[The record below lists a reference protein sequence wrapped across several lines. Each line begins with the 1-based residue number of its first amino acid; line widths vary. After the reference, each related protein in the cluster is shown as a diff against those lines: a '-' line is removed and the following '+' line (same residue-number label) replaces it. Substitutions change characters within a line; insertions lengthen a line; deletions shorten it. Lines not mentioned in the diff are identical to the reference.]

1 MRGCAVGFF
10 IKRLP
15 EPDSGDLLFLR
26 SAKMEF
32 QNFDN
37 QEDDLHE
44 VKFPMPEGF
53 EGKKLRIAGIEPESF
68 VDGPGIRFSIF
79 TQGCSHHCPG
89 CHNPQTHD
97 YNGGHDITLSELL
110 SMIEENPLL
119 DGVTL
124 SGGDPMEQAETLVPL
139 AREIKERG
147 LNLIIFTGYTYESL
161 MARQTEYPARL
172 ELLTFADILVDGPFV
187 LAQRCLD
194 LKFRGSKN
202 QRLIDVQSS
211 LTAGRAV
218 LHQIQ
223 LDEMQDRPDL
233 FE

>member
-1 MRGCAVGFF
+1 M
-10 IKRLP
+10 
-15 EPDSGDLLFLR
+15 D
-26 SAKMEF
+26 F

-44 VKFPMPEGF
+44 VSYPVPEGF

-79 TQGCSHHCPG
+79 TQGCSHNCLG

-97 YNGGHDITLSELL
+97 FNGGHDISLAELL

-124 SGGDPMEQAETLVPL
+124 SGGDPMFQAKTLVPL

-147 LNLIIFTGYTYESL
+147 LNLVIFSGFTYERL
-161 MARQTEYPARL
+161 MALKDEKPECL
-172 ELLTFADILVDGPFV
+172 ELLTFADILVDGPFI

-202 QRLIDVQSS
+202 QRLVDVQAS
-211 LTAGRAV
+211 LSAGRAV

-223 LDEMQDRPDL
+223 LDEMQSRPDL

>member
-1 MRGCAVGFF
+1 M
-10 IKRLP
+10 
-15 EPDSGDLLFLR
+15 D
-26 SAKMEF
+26 F
-32 QNFDN
+32 QNVDN

-44 VKFPMPEGF
+44 VSYPVPEGF

-79 TQGCSHHCPG
+79 TQGCSHNCLG

-97 YNGGHDITLSELL
+97 FNGGHDISLAELL

-124 SGGDPMEQAETLVPL
+124 SGGDPMFQAKTLVPL

-147 LNLIIFTGYTYESL
+147 LNLVIFSGFTYERL
-161 MARQTEYPARL
+161 MALKDEKPECL
-172 ELLTFADILVDGPFV
+172 ELLTFADILVDGPFI

-202 QRLIDVQSS
+202 QRLVDVQAS
-211 LTAGRAV
+211 LSAGRAV

-223 LDEMQDRPDL
+223 LDEMQNRPDL

>member
-1 MRGCAVGFF
+1 MD
-10 IKRLP
+10 I
-15 EPDSGDLLFLR
+15 
-26 SAKMEF
+26 
-32 QNFDN
+32 QNFEN

-44 VKFPMPEGF
+44 VKFPTPEGF
-53 EGKKLRIAGIEPESF
+53 EGKKLRIAGIESESF

-89 CHNPQTHD
+89 CHNPKTHD
-97 YNGGHDITLSELL
+97 FNDGHDISLSELL

-124 SGGDPMEQAETLVPL
+124 SGGDPMFQAETLVPL

-147 LNLIIFTGYTYESL
+147 LNLVIFTGFVFEHI
-161 MARQTEYPARL
+161 MDHKDQYPHML

-187 LAQRCLD
+187 MAQRCLD

-202 QRLIDVQSS
+202 QRLIDVQAS
-211 LTAGRAV
+211 LSQGRAV

-223 LDEMQDRPDL
+223 LDEMQERPDL